1 MKKSLLILGGA
12 SVLFMAACTT
22 GKKTEVELTS
32 QLDSVSYA
40 MGVSIG
46 NNLLQSKVDSL
57 NSSAFENGLRAAMED
72 GDLKITQEEAQ
83 TVINGYFQNLGKKQS
98 EASMSKGKTFLEEN
112 KTKEGVQVTASG
124 LQYKVLK
131 EGDGPKPTLE
141 DVVTTHYHG
150 TLIDGSVFD
159 SSVDRGEPASFPL
172 NGVIPG
178 WQEGLQLMS
187 VGAKYRFFIPSNL
200 AYGERGAGGMIGPNE
215 TLVFDVELLSIE
227 GK

>member
-1 MKKSLLILGGA
+1 MKKSILLFGV
-12 SVLFMAACTT
+12 SVLFLGACSQ
-22 GKKTEVELTS
+22 GQKTVKIES

-46 NNLLQSKVDSL
+46 ANLLQSKVDSL
-57 NSSAFENGLRAAMED
+57 NVPAFSDGLKDALAK
-72 GDLKITQEEAQ
+72 GDLKISEEEAQ
-83 TVINGYFQNLGKKQS
+83 GVINNYFQGLSKKQA
-98 EASMSKGKTFLEEN
+98 EGNVNKGKAFLEAN
-112 KTKEGVQVTASG
+112 KSKEGVQVTASG
-124 LQYKVLK
+124 LQYKVVK
-131 EGDGPKPTLE
+131 EGDGAKPTLE

-150 TLIDGSVFD
+150 TLIDGTVFD

-172 NGVIPG
+172 NGVIPA

-187 VGAKYRFFIPSNL
+187 VGSKYILYVPSDL

-215 TLVFDVELLSIE
+215 TLIFEVELLGIE